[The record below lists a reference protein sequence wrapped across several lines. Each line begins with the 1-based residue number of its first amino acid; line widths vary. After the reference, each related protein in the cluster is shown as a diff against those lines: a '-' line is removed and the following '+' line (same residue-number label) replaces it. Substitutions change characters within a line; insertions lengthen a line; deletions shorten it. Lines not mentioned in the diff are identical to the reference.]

1 MNDSHPQSRPTPAAP
16 ATTMP
21 TSLMLD
27 TYVTAVQRAIVRVLA
42 RCGGHAAAAAD
53 DVAQEVALALLATP
67 GRLAV
72 VMQRYPDP
80 VAYAKARAMHA
91 FTQWERAMRA
101 DRGEGARLVARP
113 DGSLRPARAII
124 AGDAPLPG
132 GDGNHWDLVAARHDP
147 TDDLIEILAGWPEVV
162 RFLDTLDPTDREI
175 VVLVIGFGYQVTE
188 VAARLGIARETAAR
202 RLSRIRRR
210 LEAQRGNMVTEMS
223 ERHDDKGAA

>member
-147 TDDLIEILAGWPEVV
+147 TD
-162 RFLDTLDPTDREI
+162 REI